1 MLNKVLNK
9 IKMLKGIE
17 RFNSTK
23 ILIDTDN
30 KLADE
35 VTLENVVI
43 LISRIIKDDDK
54 FYLQLFLLKNH

>member
-9 IKMLKGIE
+9 IKMVKGIE

-43 LISRIIKDDDK
+43 LISCIIKNDDK